1 MLHVK
6 NIKKY
11 LNKYYNIIIISCL
24 LIFLVCIIIHYYIK
38 NKKNIDHFDNTNLEN
53 KIIVEKYCIGFFAVC
68 SHIFRDIS
76 VFFNENKKL
85 PTIIDTSQQFDTYR
99 PSNVQGD
106 IMPHF
111 FKTRED
117 INITYTEDLKSN
129 VDLQF
134 EKYNQIDYTK
144 LTPVIEKYFS
154 PTQEIVDIE
163 NKIINKYN
171 INVSEYCAIYYRGTD
186 KKEETIIGSFDT
198 YINKMNDLLTDE
210 PNIKFII
217 QSDSKDFIDTVKSK
231 FQNAVSFDDENMP
244 SNTDKGIHN
253 EHSPDENYSLVKNFL
268 AIVYLISKCK
278 YIICSSGN
286 CSIWMM
292 LFRGN
297 GHNVKQFL
305 NNEWY

>member
-1 MLHVK
+1 MLIVK

-11 LNKYYNIIIISCL
+11 LNKYYNAIIIAFL
-24 LIFLVCIIIHYYIK
+24 LIFIVYIIIYYYIK
-38 NKKNIDHFDNTNLEN
+38 NKENMESMENTDD
-53 KIIVEKYCIGFFAVC
+53 KIIVGKYCIGFFAVC

-76 VFFNENKKL
+76 TFFNEKKKL
-85 PTIIDTSQQFDTYR
+85 PSIIDTSQQFDTYR
-99 PSNVQGD
+99 PSNIQGD
-106 IMPHF
+106 LMPHF
-111 FKTRED
+111 FKTRDD
-117 INITYTEDLKSN
+117 IKIPYIEDLKSN

-134 EKYNQIDYTK
+134 EKYNEIDYTK

-154 PTQEIVDIE
+154 PNQEILDIE

-171 INVSEYCAIYYRGTD
+171 INVSEYCAVYYRGTD

-198 YINKMNDLLTDE
+198 YIDKMNELLSKD

-217 QSDSKDFIDTVKSK
+217 QSDSKEFIDTVKLK
-231 FQNAVSFDDENMP
+231 FQNSVSFDEENMP
-244 SNTDKGIHN
+244 STTDKGIHN
-253 EHSPDENYSLVKNFL
+253 EHSPDENYILVKNFL
-268 AIVYLISKCK
+268 AIVYIISKCK

-297 GHNVKQFL
+297 GNNIKQFL
-305 NNEWY
+305 NNEWF